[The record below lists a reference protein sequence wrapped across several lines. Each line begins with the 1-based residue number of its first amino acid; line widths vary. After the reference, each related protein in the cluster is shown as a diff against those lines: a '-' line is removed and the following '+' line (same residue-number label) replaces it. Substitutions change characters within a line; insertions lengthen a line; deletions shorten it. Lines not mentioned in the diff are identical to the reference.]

1 MNSNLVK
8 GRQLAG
14 KVMLEGIFDL
24 LRTWTKV
31 NVRSFFSQLL
41 QFFTT
46 YSYPCVY
53 EGGKTPWQLSF
64 GEEQV
69 RRLMKDFMEE
79 NLDPQSQKDRE
90 KHEVFLS
97 DPLKAGIII
106 LIVYNKYRLK
116 EDNRSQLSHLCQLLC
131 LPKKAKR

>member
-1 MNSNLVK
+1 MFEMQSDILS
-8 GRQLAG
+8 
-14 KVMLEGIFDL
+14 DL
-24 LRTWTKV
+24 YFYV
-31 NVRSFFSQLL
+31 F
-41 QFFTT
+41 
-46 YSYPCVY
+46 P
-53 EGGKTPWQLSF
+53 
-64 GEEQV
+64 QV

-90 KHEVFLS
+90 KHDVFLS

-131 LPKKAKR
+131 LPKKPRDDFLAYWTDFTQGLPEHIGYMFIVFYSVNLRILRLL